1 MSQIETTAPALA
13 SEAQL
18 RTWVDQLC
26 GIDRVAGSDGE
37 RRAAGVVGGGAR
49 APGGGGERRAAELVA
64 AELRAAGGRVS
75 VERERVH
82 GTYWW
87 PVGLPT
93 AVAGLAALRGGRA
106 AVVTGILAAAAVADD
121 ITVGHRLLRRR
132 LPKREATNVIAEFG
146 DPDADDVLLVVAHH
160 DAPH

>member
-1 MSQIETTAPALA
+1 MSQIETTTAPALA

-26 GIDRVAGSDGE
+26 GIDRVAGSD
-37 RRAAGVVGGGAR
+37 
-49 APGGGGERRAAELVA
+49 GERRAAELVA

-106 AVVTGILAAAAVADD
+106 GVVAGILAAAAVADD
-121 ITVGHRLLRRR
+121 ITLGPRVLR
-132 LPKREATNVIAEFG
+132 K
-146 DPDADDVLLVVAHH
+146 
-160 DAPH
+160 